1 LATHV
6 SAKKRARQNIVRRSR
21 NDQSTKQLRTA
32 IKKFKAA
39 AAAGASA
46 ELQGLFVSAQSLLAR
61 AASNGLVHKNNAN
74 RRIGRLSALLK
85 KAANAP
91 AVAAAPVK
99 KAAKKTTAAPK
110 KAKAAAKPAAKK
122 KPTKK

>member
-1 LATHV
+1 MATHV

-91 AVAAAPVK
+91 AVVAPVK

-110 KAKAAAKPAAKK
+110 KAKAAAKPVAKK